1 MKVTLRAT
9 YLDKLLQSA
18 AGFALSAACLT
29 TIVAPLGCT
38 SEKPTEEISS
48 ATSGFRPADAPAT
61 PKNSTASNTTD
72 KQPNTS
78 TSQANPAPSGTA
90 GGAPSVPSLPS
101 FTPGQVD
108 PALAEK
114 SYMTLKMIQADKPEA
129 WLAFLGSID
138 RAMRELQTDAG
149 QRLVNTDTVLSRG
162 MELARMKQS
171 AADSLR
177 AVAASEDQTAKS
189 WIGKLEALAQ
199 MAAFK
204 DVPSA
209 DELRNLSKQ
218 LSTNEDAK
226 VAGLARRLQLMTTVI
241 DFQNQAAS
249 TEQVMSLAKDLL
261 EKADSND
268 ATLFMAVA
276 QAAKALDGAASTG
289 PAATEPTAPKDP
301 NAIACDE
308 LVNTIEAKYRDVP
321 NPNLGMSAWQM
332 KIQRLPDFESYLT
345 ILDTRQAMA
354 ADPAALTASAKSLME
369 KIPSPWTAMALGQC
383 ANQFEYSGNLDVAK
397 GLLDIAATQ
406 LESTKTP
413 ELKEQIELAVNGYKT
428 RTETIGKPLDLS
440 ALVDTQGKPFD
451 KAKYEGKVVLVDF
464 WATWCAPCI
473 QEIPNIKKVYDEKHA
488 EGFEVVAINL
498 DDQRSD
504 LESFLAQQPT
514 PWSVYVSGDPTKS
527 GMKTPLAEDLA
538 VSAIPFTLLI
548 GRDGKVAAIHVRG
561 KAIETKVNELL
572 SAR

>member
-1 MKVTLRAT
+1 
-9 YLDKLLQSA
+9 
-18 AGFALSAACLT
+18 
-29 TIVAPLGCT
+29 
-38 SEKPTEEISS
+38 
-48 ATSGFRPADAPAT
+48 
-61 PKNSTASNTTD
+61 
-72 KQPNTS
+72 
-78 TSQANPAPSGTA
+78 
-90 GGAPSVPSLPS
+90 
-101 FTPGQVD
+101 
-108 PALAEK
+108 LAEK

-149 QRLVNTDTVLSRG
+149 QRLINTDTVLSRG
-162 MELARMKQS
+162 MELARMKQA

-177 AVAASEDQTAKS
+177 TVATSEDQTAKS

-204 DVPSA
+204 DVPSS

-249 TEQVMSLAKDLL
+249 TEQVVGLAKDLL
-261 EKADSND
+261 ATADPND
-268 ATLFMAVA
+268 PTLFMAVA
-276 QAAKALDGAASTG
+276 QAAKALDGAAAAS
-289 PAATEPTAPKDP
+289 PAATPEADPAASKDP
-301 NAIACDE
+301 NALACDD

-321 NPNLGMSAWQM
+321 NPNLGMNAWQM

-413 ELKEQIELAVNGYKT
+413 ELKEQIELAVKGYQT
-428 RTETIGKPLDLS
+428 RTETIGKSLDLS

-451 KAKYEGKVVLVDF
+451 PAKYEGKVVLVDF
-464 WATWCAPCI
+464 WATWCGPCI
-473 QEIPNIKKVYDEKHA
+473 QEIPNIKKVYEEKHP

-498 DDQRSD
+498 DDKRSD
-504 LESFLAQQPT
+504 LEEFLAKQQT

-527 GMKTPLAEDLA
+527 GMNTPLAQDLA

-561 KAIETKVNELL
+561 KAIETKVSELL

>member
-1 MKVTLRAT
+1 M
-9 YLDKLLQSA
+9 
-18 AGFALSAACLT
+18 GFAIGTACLT
-29 TIVAPLGCT
+29 AIVTPIGCN
-38 SEKPTEEISS
+38 SEKPATEISS

-61 PKNSTASNTTD
+61 PKSSTASNPTD
-72 KQPNTS
+72 KQPNAS
-78 TSQANPAPSGTA
+78 PSQASSTTSGIP
-90 GGAPSVPSLPS
+90 GGAPSAPSLPS
-101 FTPGQVD
+101 FTPGQAD

-149 QRLVNTDTVLSRG
+149 QRLINSDTVLSRG
-162 MELARMKQS
+162 MELARMKQT

-177 AVAASEDQTAKS
+177 NVAASEDQTAKS

-249 TEQVMSLAKDLL
+249 TEQVMGLAKDLL
-261 EKADSND
+261 EKADAND

-276 QAAKALDGAASTG
+276 QAAKALDGAASTS
-289 PAATEPTAPKDP
+289 PAAREPSAPKDP
-301 NAIACDE
+301 NALACDE

-413 ELKEQIELAVNGYKT
+413 ELREQIELAVNGYKT

-488 EGFEVVAINL
+488 DGFEVAAINL

-514 PWSVYVSGDPTKS
+514 PWSVFVSGDPTKS